1 MHVVGLEE
9 WWLMLT
15 DLHTDNYTNIMHITF
30 TDRRKQNE
38 PKSVL
43 GKASYRSDGEHMTF
57 ILLLVGLERF
67 CIGILSS
74 GAKVFGVRCKRLG
87 S

>member
-1 MHVVGLEE
+1 MQNIA
-9 WWLMLT
+9 
-15 DLHTDNYTNIMHITF
+15 LHTDNYTDIMHVIVA
-30 TDRRKQNE
+30 DNREKNE
-38 PKSVL
+38 PKSE
-43 GKASYRSDGEHMTF
+43 GFFPFQSNGEHMTF